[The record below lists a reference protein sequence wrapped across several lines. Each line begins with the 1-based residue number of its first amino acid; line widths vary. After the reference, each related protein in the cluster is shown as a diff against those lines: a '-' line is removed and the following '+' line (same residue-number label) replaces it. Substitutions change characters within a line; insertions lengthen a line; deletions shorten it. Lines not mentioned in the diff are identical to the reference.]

1 MLMTEVSGYIAHS
14 RMFLLTFLFLHVL
27 PVLEQGFRY
36 IAQPPLFKM
45 NKGRAEK
52 YLMNEREFEE
62 FFLSTWVETGR
73 VKVPGKSAPLA
84 EEPLLEVLKRLIEF
98 RHLFSKFVKRGVPRE
113 IVDGLLRAKF
123 RATKR
128 GVGPEE
134 IGAAIQS
141 VGAEHKLKTFR
152 VEVDEGENGEG

>member
-1 MLMTEVSGYIAHS
+1 RARLKV
-14 RMFLLTFLFLHVL
+14 
-27 PVLEQGFRY
+27 
-36 IAQPPLFKM
+36 K
-45 NKGRAEK
+45 KGPAEK

-84 EEPLLEVLKRLIEF
+84 EEPLLAVLKRLIEV

-113 IVDGLLRAKF
+113 TVEGLLRAKL

-134 IGAAIQS
+134 IGAAMRP
-141 VGAEHKLKTFR
+141 VGPAH
-152 VEVDEGENGEG
+152 